1 MRRRRAHNPWDLPTL
16 RTICAP
22 YLQVQEEQRQRR
34 VRARQWARR
43 RAILASGGLAA
54 AVVAIVL
61 VLNPG
66 RSARANSIVNEAPR
80 AAEQAGSLQFDST
93 LTIREAGHR
102 RPGVTEEG
110 AIDFLTGDYS
120 TKTRFQST
128 QLIERRSVNGL
139 VYASRG
145 PVAQGS
151 SEPTH
156 WDSSPVEK
164 GAPGGFAYETD
175 AFTDPLSF
183 FRALAHI
190 AAPVRRIGP
199 RTVHGVATTL
209 YRLPTN
215 LGAFLAPNTG
225 RIQDPGMYRRVD
237 ARLEV
242 WLDREG
248 RPRQVVETFSAG
260 NTLMQTVVS
269 FHGYSLPVTVQAPA
283 KALVHPTR
291 GAVKRNPLG
300 GGPTPLFVRLL
311 FFQPG
316 ALGSSDH
323 R

>member
-16 RTICAP
+16 RTIGAP
-22 YLQVQEEQRQRR
+22 YLKVQEEQRQQRA
-34 VRARQWARR
+34 RARQRVRR
-43 RAILASGGLAA
+43 RAILASGGLLV
-54 AVVAIVL
+54 AVAAIVL

-80 AAEQAGSLQFDST
+80 AAERAGSLQFESV
-93 LTIREAGHR
+93 LTIREAGNP
-102 RPGVTEEG
+102 RPGVTEGG

-120 TKTRFQST
+120 TKTRFQNT
-128 QLIERRSVNGL
+128 QQLIERRSVNGL
-139 VYASRG
+139 VYGSRG

-156 WDSSPVEK
+156 WDSAPVAK

-183 FRALAHI
+183 FRALAHVT
-190 AAPVRRIGP
+190 APVRRIGP
-199 RTVHGVATTL
+199 RQIHGVATTL
-209 YRLPTN
+209 YRLSTN
-215 LGAFLAPNTG
+215 LGAFLAPNAG
-225 RIQDPGMYRRVD
+225 HIQDPAMYRRVL

-242 WLDREG
+242 WIDHEG
-248 RPRQVVETFSAG
+248 RPRQVVETFGAG
-260 NTLMQTVVS
+260 STLMQTVVG
-269 FHGYSLPVTVQAPA
+269 FHGYSLPVSVQAPP

-291 GAVKRNPLG
+291 GTVKRNPLG

-316 ALGSSDH
+316 ATPAH
-323 R
+323 P